1 MRSNLK
7 SLMSNRT
14 CYRCLKKWLVWKH
27 SVIFILNFL
36 LWSWYSKIEK
46 RKVTCVILFWF
57 TGLLTFML
65 TCLLLTKMQGTQ
77 FLSENWITRLKT
89 QSWGCQGVFITL
101 KLFTMRMPTSLPKLL
116 FFLPKTMQ
124 QLNSLQCNPHSL
136 VIITEA
142 CQYWAFTNSK
152 QNIHQIHLQVFTTE
166 EL

>member
-27 SVIFILNFL
+27 SVIFILKFL
-36 LWSWYSKIEK
+36 IWSWYFKIEK

-77 FLSENWITRLKT
+77 FLSQSWITRLKA
-89 QSWGCQGVFITL
+89 QSSGCEEVFITL
-101 KLFTMRMPTSLPKLL
+101 KLFTMRVPTSLPKLL
-116 FFLPKTMQ
+116 FFLPKTTQ
-124 QLNSLQCNPHSL
+124 QLNSLQCNPH
-136 VIITEA
+136 E
-142 CQYWAFTNSK
+142 
-152 QNIHQIHLQVFTTE
+152 QNMVLE
-166 EL
+166 S